1 MADSDKKPE
10 WADSKRNVEEKEAAA
25 PKPTPPR
32 PSTSAQSTTSSS
44 TRFEAHHRFVAW
56 AALLFCSIISLA
68 AKVTDT
74 WDAPRATDEWFVIVV
89 SAISIGCAFCA
100 IMGYAI
106 ARWKFPGSVFEGL
119 FAVVAQ
125 LAWICGMP
133 VIMDPGR
140 SIAVS
145 KGTSYE
151 AAGGTHIMLEGE
163 EDRVAADFTYIRNAN
178 IYFFSWLS
186 TIAIVYIC
194 GRFARAI
201 TIRHNAASWTGLWYL
216 STLASLVVLIDSI
229 ELFRAFDCVKDDLGS
244 GLCLSTTYALSL
256 GCVGTLLGFI
266 ASLLATFAMF
276 PQWAE
281 LLLSI
286 LIFCL
291 YMAGVTMIT
300 FNDGPG
306 TSIGNLY
313 FATWMGTGVA
323 AFVLGRSYHAL
334 IQSYLHRKDQ
344 KNKKDDQ
351 KLPDDVDTGEKEEP
365 IPFPDIEMGDGKAA
379 KKEEEED
386 DEDNAKGENDV
397 PSWVQEEEEPE
408 ADASVPPPSK
418 GKKSKEK
425 PKEEEGVEVEA
436 EVPIK
441 AKTEEPPAE
450 KEKGKETTKKEKR
463 NSKLK
468 KKESDKKEEKKEAD
482 KKEEKKAQ
490 EINEKTKEEKS
501 KPKEEEADKA
511 EEKKEKASGDSTK
524 KEANKGGVK
533 KSDNNKKEAKKEED
547 EGEEEKE

>member
-1 MADSDKKPE
+1 MTESSKKPD
-10 WADSKRNVEEKEAAA
+10 WADSKRNVEKEAPA
-25 PKPTPPR
+25 PAPSR
-32 PSTSAQSTTSSS
+32 PSTAAQSTTSSS
-44 TRFEAHHRFVAW
+44 TRFDAHHRFVAW

-74 WDAPRATDEWFVIVV
+74 WDSPRATDEWFVIVV
-89 SAISIGCAFCA
+89 SAVSIGCAFFA

-119 FAVVAQ
+119 FAVMAQ
-125 LAWICGMP
+125 LTWICGMP

-145 KGTSYE
+145 KGRSYE
-151 AAGGTHIMLEGE
+151 LGETQLILEGE
-163 EDRVAADFTYIRNAN
+163 EKVGADFTYIRNAN

-186 TIAIVYIC
+186 TIATVYIC

-201 TIRHNAASWTGLWYL
+201 TIRHNVASWTGLWYL
-216 STLASLVVLIDSI
+216 STLASLVVLVDSV
-229 ELFRAFDCVKDDLGS
+229 ELFKAFDCVKDDLGS

-266 ASLLATFAMF
+266 ASLLATFGMF

-281 LLLSI
+281 LLFSI

-334 IQSYLHRKDQ
+334 IQSYMHRKDP

-351 KLPDDVDTGEKEEP
+351 KLPDNVETPEEP
-365 IPFPDIEMGDGKAA
+365 VEFPDIEMGDEKAA
-379 KKEEEED
+379 KKEEK
-386 DEDNAKGENDV
+386 DEDTKDENDV
-397 PSWVQEEEEPE
+397 PSWVQEEEEAE
-408 ADASVPPPSK
+408 VDASVPS
-418 GKKSKEK
+418 GKK
-425 PKEEEGVEVEA
+425 PKDETEEEEGVEVEA
-436 EVPIK
+436 EVPVK
-441 AKTEEPPAE
+441 PNAEEPSAKKETQKE
-450 KEKGKETTKKEKR
+450 KEKATNQKEKR

-468 KKESDKKEEKKEAD
+468 KKEPAKREQESKELGKTGGKKEAD

-490 EINEKTKEEKS
+490 A
-501 KPKEEEADKA
+501 PKD
-511 EEKKEKASGDSTK
+511 EEKKEKAKPKEKETEKGGEKKAKEAADNKK
-524 KEANKGGVK
+524 KEPQ
-533 KSDNNKKEAKKEED
+533 KEEED
-547 EGEEEKE
+547 GGAEEEGGKGRDEPKE